1 MLHSYRVGFREQ
13 SNAQEQRRVEK
24 QVDWYLQGG
33 SAVSTRKY
41 EVGSEQD
48 ASPQGFG
55 AKFLRVIRIL
65 LIRST
70 CRSIFDLY
78 GVLSISVKS
87 CLIIFVIGE
96 KERLRIMRK
105 IFYWSMRMLVHT
117 SGRADAIISVNTE
130 YSCPYQAPRKM
141 RQAAHVNYP

>member
-13 SNAQEQRRVEK
+13 SNAQEERRIEK

-41 EVGSEQD
+41 ETGCRP
-48 ASPQGFG
+48 AGFG

-70 CRSIFDLY
+70 GRSVFDLY
-78 GVLSISVKS
+78 GVLRISVEA
-87 CLIIFVIGE
+87 CLIVFVIGE
-96 KERLRIMRK
+96 KKRLTLRVMQQNH
-105 IFYWSMRMLVHT
+105 L
-117 SGRADAIISVNTE
+117 
-130 YSCPYQAPRKM
+130 
-141 RQAAHVNYP
+141 